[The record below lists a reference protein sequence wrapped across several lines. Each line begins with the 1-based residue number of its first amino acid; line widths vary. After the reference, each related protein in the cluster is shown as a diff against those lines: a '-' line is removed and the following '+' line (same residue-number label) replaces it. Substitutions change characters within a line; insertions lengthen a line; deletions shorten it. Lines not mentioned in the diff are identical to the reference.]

1 MSVMGLDVSTKSTGW
16 FISKR
21 AMGLITIDP
30 AASLEDK
37 LCYFRDELVKL
48 LEKYRPE
55 IVVIEDTYLRFHN
68 PLTLKQLARFS
79 GVAIEACARSGAKV
93 KLITATQARKN
104 CCGKQGKD
112 FKKPEVFKYFTEK
125 YELTSWKFDE
135 HNDISDAWALAASYK
150 NNEKQ
155 KSIEKKGDKKKK

>member
-21 AMGLITIDP
+21 SLGLITP
-30 AASLEDK
+30 EASASLEDK

-48 LEKYRPE
+48 LDRYKPE
-55 IVVIEDTYLRFHN
+55 VVVIEDTYLRFQN
-68 PLTLKQLARFS
+68 PHTLKQLARFS

-93 KLITATQARKN
+93 ELITATQARKN

-112 FKKPEVFKYFTEK
+112 FKKPEVFKYFKEK
-125 YELTSWKFDE
+125 YDLTSWEFDT
-135 HNDISDAWALAASYK
+135 HNDISDAAALHWAYR
-150 NNEKQ
+150 EKE
-155 KSIEKKGDKKKK
+155 KSVKKKSD